1 MKQSMEYMYL
11 SKLVK
16 VEMKM
21 KGTALS
27 KYLIIKQLF
36 ISILKYNKRKK
47 IKITLVFYICK

>member
-47 IKITLVFYICK
+47 SKLL

>member
-1 MKQSMEYMYL
+1 MEYMYL

-27 KYLIIKQLF
+27 KYLIIKLF